1 VAEAVEQRHA
11 ASIGLR
17 MGVGWAASGEG
28 STMADW
34 IETFKGVIDAR
45 EYDPNAHMN
54 TQAYVSRFDQ
64 ATWFLLAAV
73 GLTPR
78 TVKERKRRV
87 AVLRQGFNFVHELKG
102 SELIV
107 IRSGFVAV
115 GAKYLRFQHR
125 MFDAEND
132 MLMASCDGT
141 AVEVDLGN
149 ERAVPVSPET
159 KDRATGLLVTIND
172 AERVDLDSRL

>member
-1 VAEAVEQRHA
+1 
-11 ASIGLR
+11 
-17 MGVGWAASGEG
+17 
-28 STMADW
+28 MADW

-78 TVKERKRRV
+78 TVKEKKRRV
-87 AVLRQGFNFVHELKG
+87 AVLRQSFNFVHELKG
-102 SELIV
+102 SELIL

-115 GAKYLRFQHR
+115 GEKYLRFQHR
-125 MFDAEND
+125 MIDTETD
-132 MLMASCDGT
+132 KLMAACDGT
-141 AVEVDLGN
+141 AVEVALEND
-149 ERAVPVSPET
+149 RAAAIASEI
-159 KDRATGLLVTIND
+159 KDRAKALLVTIND

>member
-1 VAEAVEQRHA
+1 
-11 ASIGLR
+11 
-17 MGVGWAASGEG
+17 
-28 STMADW
+28 MADW

-78 TVKERKRRV
+78 TVRERKRRV
-87 AVLRQGFNFVHELKG
+87 AVLRQSFNFVHELKG

-107 IRSGFVAV
+107 IKSGFVAV
-115 GAKYLRFQHR
+115 GDKHLRLQHR
-125 MFDAEND
+125 MIDAESD
-132 MLMASCDGT
+132 TLMAACDAT
-141 AVEVDLGN
+141 AVEVSLDS
-149 ERAVPVSPET
+149 ERATAIEDAVKE
-159 KDRATGLLVTIND
+159 RAKSRLVTIND
-172 AERVDLDSRL
+172 AERIDLDARL

>member
-1 VAEAVEQRHA
+1 MAE
-11 ASIGLR
+11 
-17 MGVGWAASGEG
+17 
-28 STMADW
+28 W

-78 TVKERKRRV
+78 TVRERKRRV
-87 AVLRQGFNFVHELKG
+87 AVLRQSFNFVHELKG

-107 IRSGFVAV
+107 IKSGFVAV
-115 GAKYLRFQHR
+115 GDKHLRFQHR
-125 MFDAEND
+125 MIDTEAD
-132 MLMASCDGT
+132 TLMASCDGT
-141 AVEVDLGN
+141 AVEVDLGS
-149 ERAVPVSPET
+149 ERAVPIEAAI
-159 KDRATGLLVTIND
+159 KDRAKALLVTAND
-172 AERVDLDSRL
+172 AERIDLDARL

>member
-1 VAEAVEQRHA
+1 MAE
-11 ASIGLR
+11 
-17 MGVGWAASGEG
+17 
-28 STMADW
+28 W

-78 TVKERKRRV
+78 TVRERQRRV
-87 AVLRQGFNFVHELKG
+87 AVLRQSFNFVHELKG

-107 IRSGFVAV
+107 IESGFVAV
-115 GAKYLRFQHR
+115 GDKHLRFQHR
-125 MFDAEND
+125 MIDAETKQ
-132 MLMASCDGT
+132 LMAACAGT
-141 AVEVDLGN
+141 AVEVSLAN
-149 ERAVPVSPET
+149 QRAIAVDAEVKKKAEA
-159 KDRATGLLVTIND
+159 RLVTIND
-172 AERVDLDSRL
+172 ADRVDLDSRL

>member
-1 VAEAVEQRHA
+1 MAE
-11 ASIGLR
+11 
-17 MGVGWAASGEG
+17 
-28 STMADW
+28 W

-78 TVKERKRRV
+78 TVRERKRRV

-107 IRSGFVAV
+107 IQSGFVAV
-115 GAKYLRFQHR
+115 GEKYLRFQHR
-125 MFDAEND
+125 MIDAESD

-141 AVEVDLGN
+141 AVEVNLEN
-149 ERAVPVSPET
+149 ERAVPIEVAI
-159 KDRATGLLVTIND
+159 KDRAKSLLVTTND

>member
-1 VAEAVEQRHA
+1 MAE
-11 ASIGLR
+11 
-17 MGVGWAASGEG
+17 
-28 STMADW
+28 W

-78 TVKERKRRV
+78 TVRDRKRRV
-87 AVLRQGFNFVHELKG
+87 AVLRQSFNFVHELKG

-107 IRSGFVAV
+107 IKSGFVAV
-115 GAKYLRFQHR
+115 GDKHLRLQHR
-125 MFDAEND
+125 MIDAETD
-132 MLMASCDGT
+132 MLMASCDAT
-141 AVEVDLGN
+141 AVEVSLEND
-149 ERAVPVSPET
+149 RAVPVEAAI
-159 KDRATGLLVTIND
+159 KDRAKALLVTAND
-172 AERVDLDSRL
+172 AERVDLDARL

>member
-1 VAEAVEQRHA
+1 
-11 ASIGLR
+11 
-17 MGVGWAASGEG
+17 
-28 STMADW
+28 MADW

-78 TVKERKRRV
+78 TVRERKRRI
-87 AVLRQGFNFVHELKG
+87 AVLRQSFNFVHELKG

-107 IRSGFVAV
+107 IKSGFVAV
-115 GAKYLRFQHR
+115 GDKHLRFQHR
-125 MFDAEND
+125 MIDAESD
-132 MLMASCDGT
+132 SLMASCDGT
-141 AVEVDLGN
+141 AVEVDLGS
-149 ERAVPVSPET
+149 ERAVPIEAAI
-159 KDRATGLLVTIND
+159 KDRAKSLLVTAND
-172 AERVDLDSRL
+172 AERVDLDARL

>member
-1 VAEAVEQRHA
+1 MAE
-11 ASIGLR
+11 
-17 MGVGWAASGEG
+17 
-28 STMADW
+28 W

-54 TQAYVSRFDQ
+54 TEAYVSRFDQ

-78 TVKERKRRV
+78 TVRERKRRI

-107 IRSGFVAV
+107 IKSGFVAV
-115 GAKYLRFQHR
+115 GEKHLRFQHR
-125 MFDAEND
+125 MIDTERD
-132 MLMASCDGT
+132 MLMAACDGT
-141 AVEVDLGN
+141 AVEVSLEN
-149 ERAVPVSPET
+149 ERAAPIEVAI
-159 KDRATGLLVTIND
+159 KDRAKSLLVTIND
-172 AERVDLDSRL
+172 AERIDLDARL

>member
-1 VAEAVEQRHA
+1 LPVPASLAAEA
-11 ASIGLR
+11 
-17 MGVGWAASGEG
+17 
-28 STMADW
+28 TMADW

-64 ATWFLLAAV
+64 ATWFLLAAA

-78 TVKERKRRV
+78 TVRERKRRV

-115 GAKYLRFQHR
+115 GDKHLRFQHR
-125 MFDAEND
+125 MIDVETD
-132 MLMASCDGT
+132 KLMAACAGT
-141 AVEVDLGN
+141 AVEVDLEN
-149 ERAVPVSPET
+149 ERAVLIEPEI
-159 KDRATGLLVTIND
+159 KDRAKSLLVTTND

>member
-1 VAEAVEQRHA
+1 MAE
-11 ASIGLR
+11 
-17 MGVGWAASGEG
+17 
-28 STMADW
+28 W

-78 TVKERKRRV
+78 TVRARKRRI

-107 IRSGFVAV
+107 IKSGFVAV
-115 GAKYLRFQHR
+115 GDKHLRFQHR
-125 MFDAEND
+125 MIDTERD
-132 MLMASCDGT
+132 MLMAACDGT
-141 AVEVDLGN
+141 AVEVSLEN
-149 ERAVPVSPET
+149 ERAAPIEVAI
-159 KDRATGLLVTIND
+159 KDRAKSLLVTIND
-172 AERVDLDSRL
+172 AERIDLDARL

>member
-1 VAEAVEQRHA
+1 
-11 ASIGLR
+11 
-17 MGVGWAASGEG
+17 
-28 STMADW
+28 MADW

-54 TQAYVSRFDQ
+54 TQAYVTRFDQ

-78 TVKERKRRV
+78 TVRERKRRV
-87 AVLRQGFNFVHELKG
+87 AVLRQSFNFVHELKG

-115 GAKYLRFQHR
+115 GEKHLRFQHR
-125 MFDAEND
+125 MIDAETD
-132 MLMASCDGT
+132 QLMAACGGT
-141 AVEVDLGN
+141 AVEVDLDN
-149 ERAVPVSPET
+149 ERAVPIENGI
-159 KDRATGLLVTIND
+159 KDRAKAQLVTIND
-172 AERVDLDSRL
+172 ADRVDLDSRL

>member
-1 VAEAVEQRHA
+1 MAE
-11 ASIGLR
+11 
-17 MGVGWAASGEG
+17 
-28 STMADW
+28 W

-78 TVKERKRRV
+78 TVRERRRRV
-87 AVLRQGFNFVHELKG
+87 AVLRQSFNFVHELKG

-115 GAKYLRFQHR
+115 GDKHLRFQHR
-125 MFDAEND
+125 MIDSETDA
-132 MLMASCDGT
+132 LMAACDGT
-141 AVEVDLGN
+141 AVEVSLEND
-149 ERAVPVSPET
+149 RAVAIEAAI
-159 KDRATGLLVTIND
+159 KDRAKALLVTAND
-172 AERVDLDSRL
+172 AERIDLDARL

>member
-1 VAEAVEQRHA
+1 
-11 ASIGLR
+11 
-17 MGVGWAASGEG
+17 
-28 STMADW
+28 MADW

-64 ATWFLLAAV
+64 ATWFLLAAA

-78 TVKERKRRV
+78 TVRERKRRV

-115 GAKYLRFQHR
+115 GDKHLRFQHR
-125 MFDAEND
+125 MIDVEAD
-132 MLMASCDGT
+132 KLMAACAGT
-141 AVEVDLGN
+141 AVEVDLEN
-149 ERAVPVSPET
+149 ERAVLIEPEI
-159 KDRATGLLVTIND
+159 KDRAKSLLVTIND

>member
-1 VAEAVEQRHA
+1 
-11 ASIGLR
+11 
-17 MGVGWAASGEG
+17 
-28 STMADW
+28 MADW

-78 TVKERKRRV
+78 TVRRRNRRI
-87 AVLRQGFNFVHELKG
+87 AVLRQSFNFVHELKG

-115 GAKYLRFQHR
+115 GDKHLRFQHR
-125 MFDAEND
+125 MIDVEID
-132 MLMASCDGT
+132 KLMAACDGT
-141 AVEVDLGN
+141 AVEVSIEND
-149 ERAVPVSPET
+149 RAVPIDAAI
-159 KDRATGLLVTIND
+159 KDSAKALLVTTND

>member
-1 VAEAVEQRHA
+1 MAE
-11 ASIGLR
+11 
-17 MGVGWAASGEG
+17 
-28 STMADW
+28 W

-78 TVKERKRRV
+78 TVRELKRRV
-87 AVLRQGFNFVHELKG
+87 AVLRQSFNFVHELKG

-107 IRSGFVAV
+107 IKSGFVAV
-115 GAKYLRFQHR
+115 GEKHLRFQHR
-125 MFDAEND
+125 MVDTESD
-132 MLMASCDGT
+132 MLMAACDGT
-141 AVEVDLGN
+141 AVEVDLESG
-149 ERAVPVSPET
+149 RAVPIEAAI
-159 KDRATGLLVTIND
+159 KDRAKALLVTAND
-172 AERVDLDSRL
+172 AERIDLDARL

>member
-1 VAEAVEQRHA
+1 MAE
-11 ASIGLR
+11 
-17 MGVGWAASGEG
+17 
-28 STMADW
+28 W

-78 TVKERKRRV
+78 TVRELKRRV

-107 IRSGFVAV
+107 IKSGFVAV
-115 GAKYLRFQHR
+115 GEKHLRFQHR
-125 MFDAEND
+125 MVDTESD
-132 MLMASCDGT
+132 MLMAACDGT
-141 AVEVDLGN
+141 AVEVDLESG
-149 ERAVPVSPET
+149 RAVPIEAAI
-159 KDRATGLLVTIND
+159 KDRAKALLVTAND
-172 AERVDLDSRL
+172 AERIDLDARL

>member
-1 VAEAVEQRHA
+1 
-11 ASIGLR
+11 
-17 MGVGWAASGEG
+17 
-28 STMADW
+28 MADW

-78 TVKERKRRV
+78 TVRERKRRV
-87 AVLRQGFNFVHELKG
+87 AVLRQTFNFVHELKG

-107 IRSGFVAV
+107 IQSGFVAV
-115 GAKYLRFQHR
+115 GEKHLRFQHR
-125 MFDAEND
+125 MIDAESD
-132 MLMASCDGT
+132 KLMAACAGT
-141 AVEVDLGN
+141 AVEVSLEN
-149 ERAVPVSPET
+149 ERATAIEPKI
-159 KDRATGLLVTIND
+159 KDRAKALLVTIND

>member
-1 VAEAVEQRHA
+1 
-11 ASIGLR
+11 
-17 MGVGWAASGEG
+17 
-28 STMADW
+28 MADW

-78 TVKERKRRV
+78 TVRERKRRI
-87 AVLRQGFNFVHELKG
+87 AVLRQSFNFVHELKG

-107 IRSGFVAV
+107 IKSGFVAV
-115 GAKYLRFQHR
+115 GDKHLRFQHR
-125 MFDAEND
+125 MIDAESD
-132 MLMASCDGT
+132 SLMASCDGT
-141 AVEVDLGN
+141 AVEVDLGS
-149 ERAVPVSPET
+149 ERAVPIEAAI
-159 KDRATGLLVTIND
+159 KDRAKALLVTAND
-172 AERVDLDSRL
+172 AERIDLDARL

>member
-1 VAEAVEQRHA
+1 MIPKSA
-11 ASIGLR
+11 
-17 MGVGWAASGEG
+17 EG
-28 STMADW
+28 SNMADW

-78 TVKERKRRV
+78 TVRERKRRV
-87 AVLRQGFNFVHELKG
+87 AVLRQSFNFVHELKG

-107 IRSGFVAV
+107 IQSGFVAV
-115 GAKYLRFQHR
+115 GDKHLRFQHR
-125 MFDAEND
+125 MIDAESD
-132 MLMASCDGT
+132 KLMAACDGT
-141 AVEVDLGN
+141 AMEVSLES
-149 ERAVPVSPET
+149 ERAVAIEPEV
-159 KDRATGLLVTIND
+159 KDRAKSLLVTI
-172 AERVDLDSRL
+172 